1 MRKQRFTEDKI
12 VAEIN
17 IVPYVDVM
25 LVLLVIFMITAP
37 LLTQGVQVELPQATA
52 KVIEKQALE
61 PMVVTVDK
69 VGNYYLNISES
80 PTKPMMP
87 DALSLRIAA
96 ELARTP
102 DRQTMVRGD
111 NQVSYGQVVN
121 AMVLLQHAGVP
132 SVGLVTS
139 PMDEPS

>member
-1 MRKQRFTEDKI
+1 MRKPRFTEDKI

-37 LLTQGVQVELPQATA
+37 LLTEGVQVDLPQASA
-52 KVIEKQALE
+52 KTIDRQALE

-69 VGNYYLNISES
+69 IGNYYLNINENAS
-80 PTKPMMP
+80 KPMMP
-87 DALSLRIAA
+87 DALALRIAA

-102 DRQTMVRGD
+102 TRQTMVRAD
-111 NQVSYGQVVN
+111 DQASYGQVVS
-121 AMVLLQHAGVP
+121 AMVLLQQAGVP
-132 SVGLVTS
+132 SVGLVTG
-139 PMDEPS
+139 PVEER